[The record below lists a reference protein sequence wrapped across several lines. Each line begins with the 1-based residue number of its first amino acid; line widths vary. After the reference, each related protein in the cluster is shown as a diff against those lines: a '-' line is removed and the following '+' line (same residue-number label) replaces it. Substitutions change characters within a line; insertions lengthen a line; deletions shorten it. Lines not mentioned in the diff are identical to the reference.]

1 MGASRIFSYGGKTV
15 WMLITGFVIA
25 AILSVT
31 LLTKTA
37 ELRYQ
42 RDVNRMV
49 YNDNLGVLNEVKAK
63 LGMTGDSLRL
73 LLAESPAEAANMPYI
88 VVSMADHHLW
98 YKHGK
103 EILFEAP
110 VATGSGKE
118 LVGGGEG
125 QWRFETPRGR
135 LTVKGKDE
143 NPAWVPPDWHYVEQ
157 AHKKG
162 LGIVHLDAGEAIP
175 TGDGGVIT
183 TRNGEVVRRY
193 GNGSA
198 VSLGGGVEGKEIVV
212 NGNIVVPP
220 YGTTARR
227 YMGVMGTRRLELGD
241 GYGIHGTDH
250 PEPTARSEPTS
261 RARWCRSPNRR
272 LAPSARVVR
281 SSSRLRC
288 RHRKSLIRSTCTAI
302 RPRSSTLGFE
312 WGIQRSLR
320 RRSRSR
326 ATKCQHHPR
335 PVFII

>member
-1 MGASRIFSYGGKTV
+1 MAVRILSYGGKTV

-25 AILSVT
+25 ATLSVM

-37 ELRYQ
+37 ELRYR

-49 YNDNLGVLNEVKAK
+49 YNDNLGVLNEIKAK
-63 LGMTGDSLRL
+63 LGMTGDSLKT
-73 LLAESPAEAANMPYI
+73 LLAESPAEAANMPYL
-88 VVSMADHHLW
+88 VVSMADHRLW
-98 YKHGK
+98 YKRGK

-118 LVGGGEG
+118 LVGGPSG

-143 NPAWVPPDWHYVEQ
+143 DPAWVPPDWHYVEQ
-157 AHKKG
+157 AHKRG
-162 LGIVHLDAGEAIP
+162 LGIVHLDAGESIS

-193 GNGSA
+193 GNGTT

-227 YMGVMGTRRLELGD
+227 YVGVLGTRRLELGD

-250 PEPTARSEPTS
+250 PESIGRSVSHGCVRMRNEDIE
-261 RARWCRSPNRR
+261 R
-272 LAPSARVVR
+272 LYPMV
-281 SSSRLRC
+281 
-288 RHRKSLIRSTCTAI
+288 AI
-302 RPRSSTLGFE
+302 GT
-312 WGIQRSLR
+312 
-320 RRSRSR
+320 
-326 ATKCQHHPR
+326 
-335 PVFII
+335 PVYIY

>member
-1 MGASRIFSYGGKTV
+1 MGVSKVFSYGGKTV
-15 WMLITGFVIA
+15 WMLITGFIVA

-31 LLTKTA
+31 LLAKTA

-49 YNDNLGVLNEVKAK
+49 YNDNLGVLNEVKSK
-63 LGMTGDSLRL
+63 LGMTGDSLKAL
-73 LLAESPAEAANMPYI
+73 LNETAAEATNQPYI
-88 VVSMADHHLW
+88 VVSMADHRLW
-98 YKHGK
+98 YKQGK

-118 LVGGGEG
+118 LVGGAAG

-143 NPAWVPPDWHYVEQ
+143 DPAWVPPDWHYVEQ

-162 LGIVHLDAGEAIP
+162 LGIVHLDQGEKIP
-175 TGDGGVIT
+175 TGDGGVLT
-183 TRNGEVVRRY
+183 TQNGEVVKRY
-193 GNGSA
+193 GNGTS

-212 NGNIVVPP
+212 NGNIVIPP

-250 PEPTARSEPTS
+250 PESIGQS
-261 RARWCRSPNRR
+261 VSHGC
-272 LAPSARVVR
+272 V
-281 SSSRLRC
+281 RLRNEDIE
-288 RHRKSLIRSTCTAI
+288 RLYPMVAVGT
-302 RPRSSTLGFE
+302 
-312 WGIQRSLR
+312 
-320 RRSRSR
+320 
-326 ATKCQHHPR
+326 
-335 PVFII
+335 PVYIY

>member
-1 MGASRIFSYGGKTV
+1 MAASRVLSYGGKTV

-49 YNDNLGVLNEVKAK
+49 YNDNLGVLNEVKSK
-63 LGMTGDSLRL
+63 LGMTGDSLKML
-73 LLAESPAEAANMPYI
+73 LNETAGEATNQPYI
-88 VVSMADHHLW
+88 VVSMADHRLW
-98 YKHGK
+98 YKQGK
-103 EILFEAP
+103 EILFDAP

-118 LVGGGEG
+118 LVGGANG

-143 NPAWVPPDWHYVEQ
+143 DPAWVPPDWHYVEM

-162 LGIVHLDAGEAIP
+162 LGIVHLDPGETIS
-175 TGDGGVIT
+175 TGDGVIT
-183 TRNGEVVRRY
+183 TQNGEVVKRY
-193 GNGSA
+193 NNGST
-198 VSLGGGVEGKEIVV
+198 VSLGGGVEGKEIVA

-220 YGTTARR
+220 FGTTARR

-250 PEPTARSEPTS
+250 PETIGQSVSHGCVRMRNEDLE
-261 RARWCRSPNRR
+261 R
-272 LAPSARVVR
+272 LYPMVAVGTPDY
-281 SSSRLRC
+281 
-288 RHRKSLIRSTCTAI
+288 IY
-302 RPRSSTLGFE
+302 
-312 WGIQRSLR
+312 
-320 RRSRSR
+320 
-326 ATKCQHHPR
+326 
-335 PVFII
+335 